1 MNNELLLT
9 TAINFVHTVGL
20 QTMFCKLNDNDC
32 FLPGIFISNGKI
44 LIDEEKLKYPGDLI
58 HEAAHLAVI
67 PSSERHSISGPD
79 IGKRTDAAA
88 EEMMAIAWSYAA
100 CKHLAIDPAFVFHK
114 HGYKGGGKNIIEDFD
129 AGRYFGVPVLQWLG
143 MTKTGATDVTEN
155 YPAMNKWLRD

>member
-1 MNNELLLT
+1 MKNDLLLT
-9 TAINFVHTVGL
+9 TTIKFIHSLGL
-20 QTMFCKLNDNDC
+20 QTTFCSLNETDC

-44 LIDEEKLKYPGDLI
+44 LIDKEKLKYPGDLI

-67 PSSERHSISGPD
+67 PSAERHIISGPD
-79 IGKRTDAAA
+79 IGKRADAAA

-100 CKHLAIDPAFVFHK
+100 CKHLAIDPAFVFHE

-143 MTKTGATDVTEN
+143 MTKTGAADDAEN
-155 YPAMNKWLRD
+155 YPVMSKWLRD

>member
-1 MNNELLLT
+1 MNNDLLLT
-9 TAINFVHTVGL
+9 TTINFIHAVGL
-20 QTMFCKLNDNDC
+20 QTMFCSLSENDC

-44 LIDEEKLKYPGDLI
+44 LIDKEKLQYPGDLI

-67 PSSERHSISGPD
+67 PSAERQQISGPD
-79 IGKRTDAAA
+79 IAKRTDAAA

-100 CKHLAIDPAFVFHK
+100 CKHLAIDPAFVFHE

-143 MTKTGATDVTEN
+143 MTNTGAADVAEN
-155 YPAMNKWLRD
+155 YPAMCKWVRD

>member
-1 MNNELLLT
+1 MTNDLLLT
-9 TAINFVHTVGL
+9 TTVNFIHTVGL
-20 QTMFCKLNDNDC
+20 QTIFCNLSDNDW

-44 LIDEEKLKYPGDLI
+44 LIDKETLQYPGDLI

-67 PSSERHSISGPD
+67 PLIERQQISGPD

-100 CKHLAIDPAFVFHK
+100 CKHLAIDPAFVFHEN
-114 HGYKGGGKNIIEDFD
+114 GYKGGSKNIIEDFD

-143 MTKTGATDVTEN
+143 MTNRGAADVKEN
-155 YPAMNKWLRD
+155 YPAMCKWLRD